1 MTSAEITYAQSLIS
15 VSNKIAVLSG
25 AGISTDS
32 GIADFRGPDGLWT
45 RDPSAEKYS
54 TIRYYMSDPELR
66 ARAWQFRL
74 SNPAL
79 TARPNIG
86 HESLVELERSGKLLR
101 LVTQN
106 IDGLH
111 LVAGTSPEI
120 LIEAHGNIREAI
132 CTSCTWR
139 GSMIETLSRVR
150 NGEDDPAC
158 TECGGILKSATVFF
172 GESLDPACV
181 QSAHQAAADCDLL
194 VCLGTT
200 LAVYPVAE
208 MVPIALEQGVPV
220 MIVNA
225 GETQFDDAA
234 LVIRGSLS
242 ELLPTILSS
251 LSES

>member
-1 MTSAEITYAQSLIS
+1 VTSAEITYAQSLIS

-111 LVAGTSPEI
+111 LVAQRS
-120 LIEAHGNIREAI
+120 
-132 CTSCTWR
+132 
-139 GSMIETLSRVR
+139 
-150 NGEDDPAC
+150 
-158 TECGGILKSATVFF
+158 
-172 GESLDPACV
+172 
-181 QSAHQAAADCDLL
+181 
-194 VCLGTT
+194 
-200 LAVYPVAE
+200 
-208 MVPIALEQGVPV
+208 
-220 MIVNA
+220 
-225 GETQFDDAA
+225 
-234 LVIRGSLS
+234 
-242 ELLPTILSS
+242 
-251 LSES
+251 